1 MINYTNLNE
10 NINIYF
16 KEIRNFSSL
25 TREDEIALFSRV
37 AKGDKTAETE
47 IFNKMAKLAV
57 NIAKTY
63 TCKSEL
69 LEDLIQE
76 ANMGIL
82 AAIKKYDLASGFRFS
97 SYARFWMKCFIGK
110 YLDEIGIVHPCSPV
124 LIKKA
129 NKIREKFY
137 IENHREISEYE
148 LMDALEEAGEVV
160 NDTTAILNITH
171 IRIDL
176 PLDGD
181 EEDITRGE
189 MGAFAEVTASC
200 NNFIVEEEKE
210 TLSSDI
216 AKRLSKLD
224 TREQKLILMKF
235 GFSTGYEMD
244 YKSITEKWNEEVEK
258 KALVD
263 GWDEKKI
270 KREQLTQERVRQIV
284 VAALKKMK

>member
-16 KEIRNFSSL
+16 KEIRNFKSL
-25 TREDEIALFSRV
+25 NRDDEIALFTRISM
-37 AKGDKTAETE
+37 GDKVAETE
-47 IFNKMAKLAV
+47 IFNRMAKLAV

-63 TCKSEL
+63 TCKADL

-82 AAIKKYDLASGFRFS
+82 EAIHKYDLTSGYRFS
-97 SYARFWMKCFIGK
+97 SYARWWMKAFIGK
-110 YLDEIGIVHPCSPV
+110 YLNDMGIVHHCNPV
-124 LIKKA
+124 LIKLA

-137 IENHREISEYE
+137 KENQREISEYE
-148 LMDALEEAGEVV
+148 LLDLLEEEGEVV
-160 NDTTAILNITH
+160 NDLSAILNITS

-176 PLDGD
+176 PLGGD
-181 EEDITRGE
+181 EDDITRGE
-189 MGAFAEVTASC
+189 TGEFADRTASH
-200 NNFIVEEEKE
+200 NNFVMEEEKE

-216 AKRLSKLD
+216 AKRLARLD

-258 KALVD
+258 KALVE

>member
-1 MINYTNLNE
+1 MINYTNINE

-16 KEIRNFSSL
+16 KEIRSNSSM
-25 TREDEIALFSRV
+25 TREDEVTLFSRI
-37 AKGDKTAETE
+37 AKGDKMAETE

-63 TCKSEL
+63 TSNADL

-76 ANMGIL
+76 ANIGIL
-82 AAIKKYDLASGFRFS
+82 DAIKKYDLTTGYRFS
-97 SYARFWMKCFIGK
+97 SYARFWMKAYIGR
-110 YLDEIGIVHPCSPV
+110 YLDDMGIVHHCNPV
-124 LIKKA
+124 LVKKA
-129 NKIREKFY
+129 NKIREEFY
-137 IENHREISEYE
+137 KKNQREISEYE
-148 LMDALEEAGEVV
+148 LMDALEEVGEVV
-160 NDTTAILNITH
+160 NDTASILNITSV
-171 IRIDL
+171 RIDL
-176 PLDGD
+176 PLGG
-181 EEDITRGE
+181 EEDDITRGE
-189 MGAFAEVTASC
+189 TGEFADRTASH
-200 NNFIVEEEKE
+200 NNCVKEEEKE

-224 TREQKLILMKF
+224 TREQSLILMKF

-258 KALVD
+258 KALVE

>member
-25 TREDEIALFSRV
+25 NREDEIVLFSRV
-37 AKGDKTAETE
+37 AKGDKTAEVE

-63 TCKSEL
+63 TCKADL

-76 ANMGIL
+76 ANLGIL
-82 AAIKKYDLASGFRFS
+82 TAIKKYDLATGFRFS
-97 SYARFWMKCFIGK
+97 SYARWWMKAFIGK
-110 YLDEIGIVHPCSPV
+110 YLDEMGIVHHCNAR
-124 LIKKA
+124 LIDLA

-137 IENHREISEYE
+137 KENQREITEYE
-148 LMDALEEAGEVV
+148 LMEMLEDMGEVV
-160 NDTTAILNITH
+160 NDTTAILNITSV
-171 IRIDL
+171 RIDL
-176 PLDGD
+176 PLGGD

-189 MGAFAEVTASC
+189 TGEFAEVTASH

-224 TREQKLILMKF
+224 TREQQLILMKF

-244 YKSITEKWNEEVEK
+244 YKSITEKWNEDVEK
-258 KALVD
+258 KALVE